1 MLHFLFTLQ
10 RNGILLEACEKRKMG
25 QEGSQYCGG
34 DDISESKWGFRGGG
48 GGGYATFE
56 KFVVTWWKVGIVAS
70 DKKWGTILDGTDQTE
85 SIST

>member
-1 MLHFLFTLQ
+1 MAYCWKPAKRGKWARRAASIVGGMIS
-10 RNGILLEACEKRKMG
+10 RNRSGVSG
-25 QEGSQYCGG
+25 
-34 DDISESKWGFRGGG
+34 GGG

>member
-1 MLHFLFTLQ
+1 MAYCWKPAKRGKWARRAASIVGGMIS
-10 RNGILLEACEKRKMG
+10 RNRSGV
-25 QEGSQYCGG
+25 S
-34 DDISESKWGFRGGG
+34 GGG